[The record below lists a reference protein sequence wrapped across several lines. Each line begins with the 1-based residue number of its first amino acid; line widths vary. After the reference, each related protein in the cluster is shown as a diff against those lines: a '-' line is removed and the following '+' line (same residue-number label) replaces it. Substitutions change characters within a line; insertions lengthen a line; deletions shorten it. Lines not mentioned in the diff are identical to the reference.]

1 MEEDVR
7 KKILDLIQQAK
18 NAEATHLNALGQTNR
33 EASALEQTVD
43 RLGSRLLQMATTML
57 ILRGLTS
64 LWRNATSFAQ
74 QFYDKL
80 NEIRIVTGKSQA

>member
-33 EASALEQTVD
+33 EASALEQTAD